1 MPVVD
6 RSYILNITVL
16 SSLSALGIL
25 ALFPCIEED
34 EGQKLVKN
42 QLPGSPFS

>member
-6 RSYILNITVL
+6 RSYILNPIVL
-16 SSLSALGIL
+16 DSLGALGIL
-25 ALFPCIEED
+25 ALSPCIEED